1 MFQHLLVPTDGS
13 EMSEDTVKRAVRFAK
28 EAGAQITFFYA
39 QESFYG
45 RMDVALFGEGIAID
59 PSLSES
65 FAQANSNYANA
76 ILNDARRQA
85 ETAGVMSSTTTTV
98 HPVIYEAIIEAA
110 IDNHCDLIFM
120 ASHGRRGLAG
130 LLLGSETQRVLT
142 HSRIPVLVYPT
153 PENTTP
159 SDTTK

>member
-13 EMSEDTVKRAVRFAK
+13 TMSDGTVKRAVRFAK
-28 EAGAQITFFYA
+28 EARAQITFFYA

-45 RMDVALFGEGIAID
+45 RTDVALFGEGIAID
-59 PSLSES
+59 PSLNES
-65 FAQANSNYANA
+65 FAKANADYANA
-76 ILNDARRQA
+76 ILEEARRQA
-85 ETAGVMSSTTTTV
+85 EAAGVACSTCTSV

-110 IDNHCDLIFM
+110 KNNHCDLIFM

-142 HSRIPVLVYPT
+142 HSEIPVLIYREPQ
-153 PENTTP
+153 
-159 SDTTK
+159 